1 MVYNPKNKTFGIER
15 DRLDMIYLCLRYA
28 LKSIREMAGLPLDK
42 YKRDELGPADQ
53 LGPVDH
59 AQRAIIEAAENI
71 GIDMGGKWGNEI
83 DLRD

>member
-15 DRLDMIYLCLRYA
+15 DKLDMIYLCLRYA

-42 YKRDELGPADQ
+42 YKRDELGPAD
-53 LGPVDH
+53 H

-71 GIDMGGKWGNEI
+71 GIDVGGKWGNEI